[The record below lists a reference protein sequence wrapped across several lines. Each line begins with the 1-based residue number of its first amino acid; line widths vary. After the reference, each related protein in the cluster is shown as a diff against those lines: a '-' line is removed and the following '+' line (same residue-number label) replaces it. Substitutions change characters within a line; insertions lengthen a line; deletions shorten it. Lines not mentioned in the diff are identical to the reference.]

1 VELFGKQAASLHGA
15 TKCRSFLKLYTA
27 TQVAKLAKFTDQTPD
42 EFRSAL
48 LAAKHKLYQVFN
60 L

>member
-1 VELFGKQAASLHGA
+1 MFGKQAASLHGA

-27 TQVAKLAKFTDQTPD
+27 TQVTKLAKFTDQTPE

-48 LAAKHKLYQVFN
+48 LAAKHKLYQVIE
-60 L
+60 